1 MHNGFSC
8 MNRTTKKKYYLRDV
22 YDEYIEFLTK
32 YTKEII
38 IIHLKDDDIKLVSS
52 NDSTIIIMVQ

>member
-1 MHNGFSC
+1 